1 MRWLDGITAS
11 MDMSF
16 SKLQEL
22 VMDRKPSMLQSMM
35 SKESDKT
42 EGLNN
47 KLSLI
52 YLIFNLFP

>member
-1 MRWLDGITAS
+1 
-11 MDMSF
+11 
-16 SKLQEL
+16 
-22 VMDRKPSMLQSMM
+22 MLQSMM